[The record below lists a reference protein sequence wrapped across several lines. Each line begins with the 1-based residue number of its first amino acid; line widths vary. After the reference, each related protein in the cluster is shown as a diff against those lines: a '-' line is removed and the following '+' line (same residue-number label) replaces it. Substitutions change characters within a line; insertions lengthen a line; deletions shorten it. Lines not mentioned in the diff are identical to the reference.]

1 MMQASTPRPLS
12 IACAF
17 FGLFIG
23 GALVGLGLA
32 RLLAP
37 GSWWADALS
46 GFALPLAFVL
56 SLQAWFGLAL
66 LSLIPRLVRRLLGR
80 DPWGSA
86 PPLPPIPGAAAFVP
100 ISSAIGLVVGI
111 AVGWLSAT
119 HALWL
124 VASVYW
130 LVGTFYGL
138 LAWRLARAGLLLPP
152 ENV

>member
-1 MMQASTPRPLS
+1 MHPSKPSPLS

-17 FGLFIG
+17 FGLFVG

-37 GSWWADALS
+37 KSWWADALS
-46 GFALPLAFVL
+46 GFALPLAFAL

-80 DPWGSA
+80 HPAGS
-86 PPLPPIPGAAAFVP
+86 PPPPPSIPGASAFVP
-100 ISSAIGLVVGI
+100 ISSAMGLVVGI

-119 HALWL
+119 HAWWL

-138 LAWRLARAGLLLPP
+138 FAWRLARAGLLLPP
-152 ENV
+152 EGV